1 MFLIGDPMNFTE
13 TLKLAL
19 SAIWAHKLRS
29 FLTLLGMIIGVTAFM
44 VVLSLLQG
52 FNTYVDEK
60 IAGIGSNSFTVRR
73 FSFEDFKNTDTI
85 AEAQRRNK
93 ELTFEELEFIKERAQ
108 LVDKIGALA
117 LPNSAELKR
126 GAVVMQDVTISG
138 TEPII
143 GDIENIDIAEGR
155 FFSEAENN
163 NSQRVAF
170 IGAEVAQKLFPSGSA
185 VGEEFT
191 MRGIPYRVIGVQAVK
206 GTVFG
211 QSQDLFVKLPIK
223 TYGANFGGLRNS
235 RGIYFEATAKSP
247 KLFKDAV
254 EEVRTLMRIKRKLEF
269 DEKDNFGILTPDA
282 IAGLRDSI
290 LGPVF
295 IVIIA
300 VPGIAL
306 LVGAIVIMNIMLVA
320 VTERTKE
327 IGIRK
332 SLGARQ
338 ADILKQ
344 FLYESAT
351 LSAIGGTIGLILA
364 KLLGIIISALLIPT
378 TIPWY
383 AAVIA
388 IGVSAIVG
396 ILAGLFPAWKAA
408 RLDPIEAL
416 RAD

>member
-1 MFLIGDPMNFTE
+1 MNFSE
-13 TLKLAL
+13 TLKLAFT
-19 SAIWAHKLRS
+19 AIWAHKLRS

-52 FNTYVDEK
+52 FNTYIDEK
-60 IAGIGSNSFTVRR
+60 IAGIGSNSFTIRR
-73 FSFEDFKNTDTI
+73 FSFDDFKNTDTI

-93 ELTFEELEFIKERAQ
+93 ELTYDELVFIKERSQ
-108 LVDKIGALA
+108 LIDKIGAKA
-117 LPNSAELKR
+117 LPNLAEIKR
-126 GAVVMQDVTISG
+126 GTEVMQDVTVDG
-138 TEPII
+138 VEPVI
-143 GDIENIDIAEGR
+143 GEIANVDIAEGR
-155 FFSEAENN
+155 FFTDAENAN
-163 NSQRVAF
+163 AQRVAF
-170 IGAEVAQKLFPSGSA
+170 IGADVAAKLFPFGSA

-191 MRGIPYRVIGVQAVK
+191 MRGIPYRVIGVQTAK

-211 QSQDLFVKLPIK
+211 QPQDVFVQLPLK
-223 TYGANFGGLRNS
+223 TYGSNFGGLTRS
-235 RGIYFEATAKSP
+235 RGLYFEATAKSA
-247 KLFKDAV
+247 KLFSDSV
-254 EEVRTLMRIKRKLEF
+254 EEARSLMRIKRKLPSG
-269 DEKDNFGILTPDA
+269 EKDNFGILTPDA

-332 SLGARQ
+332 ALGARQ

-344 FLYESAT
+344 FLLESAT
-351 LSAIGGTIGLILA
+351 LSAIGGITGLILA
-364 KLLGIIISALLIPT
+364 KLLGFIISAFLIKT
-378 TIPWY
+378 IIPWY